1 MKKRGKSILKFVTPS
16 VCKEEA
22 LPAGNGNTGVLI
34 FGGAKRDTVRF
45 CVAGLSET
53 KVVPNA
59 SKISNFDC
67 DKNCSQCRCS
77 MSCPYSNNTQENTYQ
92 EKEKILQEMVN
103 CGQNDGVCG
112 HKNTLLAEN
121 NQIAQEISEIK
132 DSEEISDN
140 NIVNTIEN
148 NVSDIEK
155 ETSIGVN
162 DEYEKNTDFFPDVT
176 AEYLKTKQLVGE
188 GKFVEAQNVMVDKIL
203 SSGTKSVEKS
213 PIAVCNLEFD
223 FEVACRVTDY
233 YRALDMQTGEVKV
246 YFEDEK
252 GAILRN
258 SFVACKNDFFV
269 SRISSTGS
277 KKANF
282 SYWVANAKEYDENDE
297 VDVQDNVMTY
307 ISNTK
312 DNKKV
317 GIVLK
322 FSLSGGSFEKHGKKI
337 VINGAEEVLILAKA
351 FVCENSDDKDLIDTQ
366 KVVSKMKDS
375 YENLFLEQK
384 EVFAT
389 KMSFP
394 QLDLGGVE
402 CDCVEKMILMA
413 KSGEVTPDF
422 VEKLCKFGNY
432 LFAISGESL
441 FHFPCGVFDLCLGQT
456 NHYLQLENLMF
467 PSYFGGN
474 VSPEAFF
481 DKYFEKID
489 NYKTLC
495 KKMFGF
501 EGLFVPS
508 LQREDGMPSFIEGQ
522 NLFNNNVAGL
532 LCIFVYKH
540 YLRTLDLNFLKKS
553 YEFLLKT
560 GEFYSNFLVEN
571 KQTKTLES
579 PYGISP
585 YSRPKGKVFY
595 LSPNPMVDFST
606 AKSVF
611 KILTNVCQILG
622 EEENASKFDK
632 LLSLVPDVQVDN
644 FGLIKEYNLN
654 GLETDE
660 TSPFISH
667 LVPYCVGAKR
677 FDAKKDYETLV
688 ANSIKSRFLNSTG
701 KYRSNDLCRMALAL
715 FACGEG
721 SDGYEILKTL
731 IKNFIS
737 SNLMFSL
744 YDRLGQGV
752 GLVGNKN
759 ELPFDTNIMLFSCV
773 KNMFVKSCG
782 SDIFLFDSFP
792 KEFKKCSIRG
802 VPLDGG
808 VVCEMWV
815 STRGVLRLRL
825 KASSDTTVNVYMPR
839 GTKRVKVRGVLF
851 DYQQNAILGLSLK
864 KNKKKKIKVY
874 FEC

>member
-1 MKKRGKSILKFVTPS
+1 MKVKKRGKSILKFVTPS
-16 VCKEEA
+16 VCKEDA
-22 LPAGNGNTGVLI
+22 LPVGNGQTGVLI
-34 FGGAKRDTVRF
+34 FGGAKRETVRF
-45 CVAGLSET
+45 CMAGLYET
-53 KVVPNA
+53 SIVQNSP
-59 SKISNFDC
+59 KISNFDC
-67 DKNCSQCRCS
+67 DKKCSQCNCS
-77 MSCPYSNNTQENTYQ
+77 MPCPYSN
-92 EKEKILQEMVN
+92 KLQEMAN
-103 CGQNDGVCG
+103 CEQNENNDI
-112 HKNTLLAEN
+112 LLAEN
-121 NQIAQEISEIK
+121 NQTAQKIGDIK
-132 DSEEISDN
+132 DNPKYLDDN
-140 NIVNTIEN
+140 ITNSVENIANDIDLGKGIINDENCEN
-148 NVSDIEK
+148 NADI
-155 ETSIGVN
+155 
-162 DEYEKNTDFFPDVT
+162 FPNVVE
-176 AEYLKTKQLVGE
+176 EYLKTKQLVGE
-188 GKFVEAQNVMVDKIL
+188 GKFVEAQSVMVDKIL
-203 SSGTKSVEKS
+203 SFGTKSVKKS

-258 SFVACKNDFFV
+258 SFVSCKNDFFV
-269 SRISSTGS
+269 NRILSTGS
-277 KKANF
+277 KKVNF
-282 SYWVANAKEYDENDE
+282 SFWVANAKEYDENDE

-307 ISNTK
+307 ISYTK
-312 DNKKV
+312 DIKKM

-322 FSLSGGSFEKHGKKI
+322 FSLSGGSFEKFGKKI
-337 VINGAEEVLILAKA
+337 VISGAEEVLIFAKA
-351 FVCENSDDKDLIDTQ
+351 FACENSDDKNLIETQ

-384 EVFAT
+384 ESFAT

-394 QLDLGGVE
+394 QLDLGGNE

-413 KSGEVTPDF
+413 RSGEITPDF

-432 LFAISGESL
+432 LFAISGKSL

-474 VSPEAFF
+474 VSPEMFF
-481 DKYFEKID
+481 DKYFERIE
-489 NYKTLC
+489 NYKSIC

-508 LQREDGMPSFIEGQ
+508 LQKDDGMPSFIEGQ

-532 LCIFVYKH
+532 LCIFIYKH
-540 YLRTLDLNFLKKS
+540 YLKTLDLNFLKKS

-595 LSPNPMVDFST
+595 LSPNPMVDFAT

-622 EEENASKFDK
+622 EEENASKFER

-677 FDAKKDYETLV
+677 FDAKKDFETLV

-731 IKNFIS
+731 IKNFVS

-744 YDRLGQGV
+744 YDRLGQGI
-752 GLVGNKN
+752 GLVGDKN
-759 ELPFDTNIMLFSCV
+759 ELPFDTNIMLFSCI

-792 KEFKKCSIRG
+792 KDYKKCSIRG

-808 VVCEMWV
+808 ILCEMWV
-815 STRGVLRLRL
+815 SARGVLRLRL
-825 KASSDTTVNVYMPR
+825 RSNHDTTVNVYMPR
-839 GTKRVKVRGVLF
+839 GTKRVKARGVLF
-851 DYQQNAILGLSLK
+851 DYQQNAILGLNLK

-874 FEC
+874 FDS

>member
-1 MKKRGKSILKFVTPS
+1 MKKHGKSILKFVTPS

-22 LPAGNGNTGVLI
+22 LPLGDGQTGVLI
-34 FGGAKRDTVRF
+34 FGGAKRETVRF
-45 CVAGLSET
+45 CVAGLYET
-53 KVVPNA
+53 KTLSTN

-67 DKNCSQCRCS
+67 DKNCSLCRCS
-77 MSCPYSNNTQENTYQ
+77 MFCPYSNKSQESTPK
-92 EKEKILQEMVN
+92 EKESILQEHDNDVN
-103 CGQNDGVCG
+103 S
-112 HKNTLLAEN
+112 AEKS
-121 NQIAQEISEIK
+121 A
-132 DSEEISDN
+132 
-140 NIVNTIEN
+140 T
-148 NVSDIEK
+148 DIEM
-155 ETSIGVN
+155 
-162 DEYEKNTDFFPDVT
+162 EKSVELNGKCEENTDNFPNVA
-176 AEYLKTKQLVGE
+176 AEYLETKRLVGE

-203 SSGTKSVEKS
+203 SAGTKSIEKT

-258 SFVACKNDFFV
+258 SFVSCRNDFFV
-269 SRISSTGS
+269 NRISSTGS
-277 KKANF
+277 KKVNF
-282 SYWVANAKEYDENDE
+282 SFWVANAKEYDENDE
-297 VDVQDNVMTY
+297 VDVQENVMTY
-307 ISNTK
+307 TTHTS
-312 DNKKV
+312 DHKKV

-322 FSLSGGSFEKHGKKI
+322 FCISGGSFEKHGKKI
-337 VINGAEEVLILAKA
+337 VIFGAEEVLLFAKV
-351 FVCENSDDKDLIDTQ
+351 FVCENSDDKKLADTQ

-384 EVFAT
+384 EIFAT

-394 QLDLGGVE
+394 QLDLGGRE

-413 KSGEVTPDF
+413 KSGQVTSDF

-432 LFAISGESL
+432 LFAISGVSL
-441 FHFPCGVFDLCLGQT
+441 FDFPCGVFDLCLGQT
-456 NHYLQLENLMF
+456 NHFLQLENLMF

-474 VSPEAFF
+474 VSPEVFF

-489 NYKTLC
+489 NYTTLC
-495 KKMFGF
+495 QRMFGF

-508 LQREDGMPSFIEGQ
+508 LQQTDGMPSLIEGQ

-540 YLRTLDLNFLKKS
+540 YLRTLDLDFLKKS

-595 LSPNPMVDFST
+595 LSPNPMVDFAT

-611 KILTNVCQILG
+611 KILTSVCQILG
-622 EEENASKFDK
+622 EEENSNKFER

-731 IKNFIS
+731 IKNFVS

-752 GLVGNKN
+752 GLVGSKK

-773 KNMFVKSCG
+773 KNMFIKSCG

-815 STRGVLRLRL
+815 STRGVLRMRL
-825 KASSDTTVNVYMPR
+825 KSSSDTTVNVYMPR

-851 DYQQNAILGLSLK
+851 DYQQNAILGLNLR